1 MNAIQ
6 FIGLVC
12 LAKRFIPQMGETVI
26 LDHLLSRRGV
36 ARVYERLA
44 GKALPAV
51 EVASKAFGRRSS
63 CAYCLCNKLTP
74 LWYIP
79 NNILAALQPA

>member
-1 MNAIQ
+1 MRLRGLHALRGYSRTTMN
-6 FIGLVC
+6 G
-12 LAKRFIPQMGETVI
+12 QMGETV

-51 EVASKAFGRRSS
+51 EVASKLRQAIKL
-63 CAYCLCNKLTP
+63 CLLP
-74 LWYIP
+74 L
-79 NNILAALQPA
+79 Q